1 MGSRVASAM
10 FFPPTV
16 TPRIVGF
23 SRAPPHLGQATCRMY
38 CS

>member
-1 MGSRVASAM
+1 MGRRVASAM

-23 SRAPPHLGQATCRMY
+23 SRAPPHSGHATWRMY